1 MSVISGIPPAGGCLR
16 AVRPTPPA
24 NGCRWPPVVSTAARV
39 LLVLATERGQL
50 HVVTVD
56 PGCGPRGGTL
66 LAQVTVA

>member
-1 MSVISGIPPAGGCLR
+1 
-16 AVRPTPPA
+16 
-24 NGCRWPPVVSTAARV
+24 V
-39 LLVLATERGQL
+39 LLVLATGTRGQL